1 MFVAPLIYLLQFV
14 TNILSIES
22 LVNGHFQD
30 FNVRYTAFE
39 FKEQFIFFVFKMI
52 IRIQRILTFRY
63 FGIICIVINPSPTNG
78 MGKGYCTFSLQ
89 LEIT

>member
-1 MFVAPLIYLLQFV
+1 MIDEFMFVAPLIYLLQFV

-39 FKEQFIFFVFKMI
+39 FKEQFIFFVFEMI
-52 IRIQRILTFRY
+52 IRIQK
-63 FGIICIVINPSPTNG
+63 IVIIGSIDVSGKSTNN
-78 MGKGYCTFSLQ
+78 TILFVNLV
-89 LEIT
+89 

>member
-14 TNILSIES
+14 TNILGIES

-39 FKEQFIFFVFKMI
+39 FKEQFIFFVFEMM
-52 IRIQRILTFRY
+52 IRIQKILI
-63 FGIICIVINPSPTNG
+63 FGYYTAYND
-78 MGKGYCTFSLQ
+78 YCTFVHN
-89 LEIT
+89 